1 MKRIR
6 EKYRVLLIAALVMSM
21 LIAFAGVAYGASSS
35 VTVKP
40 SGKTDNTD
48 VKRITKA
55 LKKYKTVK
63 LKKGKKYYLETP
75 IHAKS
80 NRTLV
85 ASGAIIVAKN
95 DVIACDLNKADYS
108 NIVNFTIKG
117 GTWKSKSKAGYKSTS
132 IRFIHGDNI
141 KLIDMTIK
149 HPSYNG
155 HAIELVGC
163 KNVLVDNV
171 TIMPQGTAKKSVE
184 TMLQI
189 DIATTANYP
198 SFKKKPALS
207 NGAVCDNIV
216 IQNCTITGN
225 KAVATGFDKGNVQ
238 GFINSAHT
246 NIQILNNKLIGKNA
260 EALFL
265 PNVKNAVVSGN
276 YIESDLNNSTDN
288 AIGCHFLVAGN
299 IPDTSFEC
307 TNNTIKGGKYALRV
321 WPVLQLEGILVGS
334 TVITGNTC
342 YCKSGAGSAI
352 QAAEK
357 GIAENG
363 LTLSGNSSY
372 KW

>member
-1 MKRIR
+1 MKLSK
-6 EKYRVLLIAALVMSM
+6 EKYRTLFIAALAMCI
-21 LIAFAGVAYGASSS
+21 LLAFAGVAYGASSS
-35 VTVKP
+35 VTIKP

-48 VKRITKA
+48 VKRITTA

-63 LKKGKKYYLETP
+63 LKKGKKYYLATP

-85 ASGAIIVAKN
+85 ASGATIVAKS
-95 DVIACDLNKADYS
+95 DIIACDLNKAGYK

-117 GTWKSKSKAGYKSTS
+117 GTWKSKSKTGFKGTS
-132 IRFIHGDNI
+132 IRFIHGANI
-141 KLIDMTIK
+141 KLIDMTIR
-149 HPSYNG
+149 HPNYDG

-163 KNVLVDNV
+163 KDVLVDNV
-171 TIMPQGTAKKSVE
+171 KIVPQGTAKKSAE

-198 SFKKKPALS
+198 SFRKKPSLS
-207 NGAVCDNIV
+207 NGAVCSNIV

-225 KAVATGFDKGNVQ
+225 KAIAAGFDKGNKQ
-238 GFINSAHT
+238 GYINSAHSG
-246 NIQILNNKLIGKNA
+246 IQIINSKLIGKNA

-265 PNVKNAVVSGN
+265 PNVKSAVVSGN
-276 YIESDLNNSTDN
+276 YIESDLNDSTDN
-288 AIGCHFLVAGN
+288 AIGCHFLIAGD
-299 IPDTSFEC
+299 ISDTSFDC

-321 WPVLQLEGILVGS
+321 WPVKQPGGVRIGRVN
-334 TVITGNTC
+334 ITDNVC
-342 YCKSGAGSAI
+342 YCRSGADSAI

-357 GIAENG
+357 GISENG
-363 LTLSGNSSY
+363 LTLSGNTAY

>member
-1 MKRIR
+1 MKRTK
-6 EKYRVLLIAALVMSM
+6 EKYRVLLVAALVISM

-48 VKRITKA
+48 VKRITNA

-75 IHAKS
+75 IHARS
-80 NRTLV
+80 NRTLI
-85 ASGAIIVAKN
+85 ATGATIVSKD
-95 DVIACDLNKADYS
+95 DVITCDLNKADYS
-108 NIVNFTIKG
+108 NVVNFTVKG
-117 GTWKSKSKAGYKSTS
+117 GTWKSKSKEGYKRTS
-132 IRFIHGDNI
+132 IRFVHGANI
-141 KLIDMTIK
+141 KLMNMTIK

-163 KNVLVDNV
+163 KDVLVDNV
-171 TIMPQGTAKKSVE
+171 KIIPQGTAKKSVE

-198 SFKKKPALS
+198 RFSKKPSLS

-225 KAVATGFDKGNVQ
+225 KAVAAGFDKGNKQ

-246 NIQILNNKLIGKNA
+246 NIQILNNKLVGKNA

-299 IPDTSFEC
+299 ISDTSFTC

-321 WPVLQLEGILVGS
+321 WPQLQPEGVLVGS
-334 TVITGNTC
+334 TVITGNAC
-342 YCKSGAGSAI
+342 YCKAGAGSAI
-352 QAAEK
+352 QAASK
-357 GIAENG
+357 GITENG
-363 LTLSGNSSY
+363 LTLTGNSTY